1 MESSAWIEVRIIQ
14 KRLEAEDVVSMV
26 LASKHGASLP
36 HFEAGAHIDLEVA
49 PGIIRQYSLCTNPEG
64 PASYEIAVLREPA
77 SRGGSQAVHDALQ
90 VGQIVRISAPRNHF
104 PLTNSASR
112 SLLFAGGIGIT
123 PILCMAEHLQ
133 DTGAPYAMHYC
144 GRTAGRLAYADR
156 LARGGVSAN
165 VQVHLDDGPAAQHL
179 DLPAILA
186 NPDPAAHL
194 YVCGP
199 GGFINAVLDAARQ
212 AGWSE
217 DQLHREFFAA
227 PADWPVSE
235 GEDTAFTVVLS
246 SSGLRIAVSADKSI
260 VEALDE
266 QGIFIPT
273 SCSEGI
279 CGTCVINVIEGTPDH
294 RDFVLSSDQR
304 ARNDRLTTCCS
315 RAKSSTLVLDL

>member
-1 MESSAWIEVRIIQ
+1 MI
-14 KRLEAEDVVSMV
+14 DVVVVSRNKEAQDICSYE
-26 LASKHGASLP
+26 LARVDGQPLP
-36 HFEAGAHIDLEVA
+36 AFSAGAHIDVHLPDGLV
-49 PGIIRQYSLCTNPEG
+49 RQYSLCNHPEERHRYLIG
-64 PASYEIAVLREPA
+64 VLNDPA
-77 SRGGSQAVHDALQ
+77 SRGGSRSMHEQVHEGTRLT
-90 VGQIVRISAPRNHF
+90 ISEPRNLF
-104 PLTNSASR
+104 PLAHEARR